1 MSNYFRITGYYPKED
16 VCFIADSNGLYQEIW
31 QFSSALLSKGIKI
44 IAVSDETKFKDGN
57 ITRADQDTVNVIIRA
72 CAIGRPD
79 IANGTIEING
89 KFYTPARIIG

>member
-1 MSNYFRITGYYPKED
+1 MSNYFRITGYYPKKD

-31 QFSSALLSKGIKI
+31 QFSSALLSKGIEI

-57 ITRADQDTVNVIIRA
+57 ITRADQDTENVIIRA